1 MLRSRGQH
9 VTASAR
15 PESKIETVER
25 RAERDG
31 DIASIPFERG
41 LPVSLLRAR
50 EAVMFHMRPVLRSFG
65 TTEQQWRVLRSLDIA
80 EPMDKTTLADRSTL
94 LMPSLLR
101 ILKDLKGESLI
112 RFVRSTSN
120 ARLSGVAL
128 TAKGAAHVATV
139 AAAIHDKSQILK
151 ATIGEDTVEQLLTL
165 LRVVEVR
172 LTALRQ
178 HQSEVR

>member
-1 MLRSRGQH
+1 
-9 VTASAR
+9 
-15 PESKIETVER
+15 
-25 RAERDG
+25 
-31 DIASIPFERG
+31 
-41 LPVSLLRAR
+41 
-50 EAVMFHMRPVLRSFG
+50 MRPVLRSFG